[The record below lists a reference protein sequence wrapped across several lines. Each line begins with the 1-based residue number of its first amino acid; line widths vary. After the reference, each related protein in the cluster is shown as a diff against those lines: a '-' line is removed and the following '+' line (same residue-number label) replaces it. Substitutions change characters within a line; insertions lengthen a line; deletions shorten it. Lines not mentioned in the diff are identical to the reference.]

1 MNINQVASKY
11 THALHAAITSREDLQ
26 RTDRAYRKFLEICE
40 AEPDLLRFL
49 RNPIVPIAARRA
61 ALDTAME
68 ACDPPPVVAAL
79 GHLLL
84 ERNRFDLM
92 TTIVDQY
99 MKQVDIWLDRVEV
112 NVYSATPLNEDMK
125 TKLQESL
132 KNFTNATVR
141 MQCFVD
147 PAIIGGLIVNMQG
160 FSFDFSYRNRLERLK
175 EKLLAEE
182 MLVYGD

>member
-1 MNINQVASKY
+1 M
-11 THALHAAITSREDLQ
+11 
-26 RTDRAYRKFLEICE
+26 
-40 AEPDLLRFL
+40 
-49 RNPIVPIAARRA
+49 
-61 ALDTAME
+61 
-68 ACDPPPVVAAL
+68 AAL

-84 ERNRFDLM
+84 ERNRFGLM

-112 NVYSATPLNEDMK
+112 NVYTATPLNEEMK

-141 MQCFVD
+141 MQCVVD

>member
-1 MNINQVASKY
+1 MNIGQVASKY

-26 RTDRAYRKFLEICE
+26 RTDRSYRAFLEICE

-49 RNPIVPIAARRA
+49 RNPIVPISARRA
-61 ALDTAME
+61 VLDTALQ

-79 GHLLL
+79 AYLLL
-84 ERNRFDLM
+84 ERNRFGLM

-112 NVYSATPLNEDMK
+112 NVYTAVPLTDELRAN
-125 TKLQESL
+125 LQESL
-132 KNFTNATVR
+132 KNFTTNTVR